1 MHILQK
7 IYICAYVFVLAS
19 IENVSYKGRENS
31 KKNKKIKKK
40 KLKKKMSTKKC
51 INKHSKFL
59 KTELIFK

>member
-31 KKNKKIKKK
+31 KKKKK
-40 KLKKKMSTKKC
+40 SKKK
-51 INKHSKFL
+51 N
-59 KTELIFK
+59 